1 MIFGFLFFCVL
12 PRRKD
17 DFVSMLSEALI
28 KNDSMKKSDVVEK
41 FVPEFKAEEVE
52 DYLSVLANEG
62 RIMICEDVVFSLF

>member
-1 MIFGFLFFCVL
+1 
-12 PRRKD
+12 
-17 DFVSMLSEALI
+17 MLSEALI